1 MKPSSTFRKLLV
13 ITISLLI
20 TICLFLSFKFRAQDD
35 SQVIIHVEKA
45 GTLSALIKSK
55 NKYSITDLTLSG
67 NLNGTD
73 ITFIREMAGGGSLK
87 SIKTEGMLTKL
98 DLANANIVEGGDKYF
113 NDFLTKDNSITD
125 YMFAELFKLTKLVIP
140 NNINSICNGAFSG
153 CFSLTTF
160 IVPKNITAIGDFAFA
175 GCFGLKSISI
185 PNGITSIGN
194 YAFTGCYGL
203 TSFKIPSNVSFIGEY
218 AFTGCSGLQ
227 KIYCNSSVSPKVSG
241 TDAFKGID
249 ASMCRLY
256 IPNDTYDDYSNADGW
271 NYFSNIIEEK

>member
-1 MKPSSTFRKLLV
+1 MKPSSTFKQLLV

-20 TICLFLSFKFRAQDD
+20 TICLFLSFKFRAQDN

-45 GTLSALIKSK
+45 GTLSTLIKSK

-73 ITFIREMAGGGSLK
+73 ITYIREMAGGGTLK

-98 DLANANIVEGGDKYF
+98 DLSNANIVEGGDKYF
-113 NDFLTKDNSITD
+113 NEFLTKDNSITD

-140 NNINSICNGAFSG
+140 NNITSICNGAFSG
-153 CFSLTTF
+153 CFSLTKFT
-160 IVPKNITAIGDFAFA
+160 VPKNVTAIGDFAFA
-175 GCFGLKSISI
+175 GCFGLTWISI

-194 YAFTGCYGL
+194 YTFTGCYGL
-203 TSFKIPSNVSFIGEY
+203 TSFNIPCNVSFIGEN

-227 KIYCNSSVSPKVSG
+227 KIYCNSTDSPKVSG
-241 TDAFKGID
+241 TDTFKGID

-256 IPNDTYDDYSNADGW
+256 IPNGTYNDYSNAEGW
-271 NYFSNIIEEK
+271 SYFSNIIEGK